1 MATTIS
7 KTVITITV
15 LHRTDEPLSSI
26 YEALERIDTGNG
38 VGDVEIGT
46 AQYVEDVN
54 VPEAL
59 VELGNDGTF
68 FDDDLG
74 VGTEEYEIVI
84 QCERH
89 GGPWGDD
96 ETCARCTFEDGTP
109 RPFNDKGPLGPGAE
123 N

>member
-15 LHRTDEPLSSI
+15 LHRTDQPIVDIE
-26 YEALERIDTGNG
+26 EALERIDTGNG

-74 VGTEEYEIVI
+74 VGSEEFWIDLSKEV
-84 QCERH
+84 
-89 GGPWGDD
+89 D
-96 ETCARCTFEDGTP
+96 
-109 RPFNDKGPLGPGAE
+109 
-123 N
+123 